1 MRDHLVKTLGVQMND
16 FLNSDAVWRR
26 FLGNLRDYAIV
37 ILDANGNV
45 VAWNEGAR
53 ALQGYSAEEII
64 GTHFSAFYTPEARAV
79 GHPERELAL
88 AGSVGRYEEEG
99 WRVRKDKTRFWAHVV
114 ISAIFDDDN
123 TLRGYGK
130 VLRDFT
136 AQKQAMEQSANVMN
150 LLEHTA
156 RTDYLTGLDNRRALD
171 KSLAMA
177 IREAEAQDRPLC
189 LAMIDLDKF
198 KTYNDERGHLAGD
211 VYLRRATSAWR
222 DTMRPRDVIARYGG
236 EEFVMVLPDT
246 DPKRAVLCLDR
257 LRGATPP
264 PLTCSVGVAEW
275 DGTETADS
283 LISRADHALYEAKRA
298 GRDRLMVAP
307 LPAPAPHPRGLT
319 VIETEPGVKAGGPA
333 AALRGGR

>member
-1 MRDHLVKTLGVQMND
+1 MND
-16 FLNSDAVWRR
+16 FLSSDAVWRR

-37 ILDANGNV
+37 ILDAGGNV

-53 ALQGYSAEEII
+53 MLKGYSAAEII

-88 AGSVGRYEEEG
+88 AASVGRYEEEG
-99 WRVRKDKTRFWAHVV
+99 WRVRKDHTRFWAHVV

-123 TLRGYGK
+123 VLRGYGK
-130 VLRDFT
+130 VVRDFT
-136 AQKQAMEQSANVMN
+136 AQKQEIEQSANVMN

-171 KSLAMA
+171 RAMA
-177 IREAEAQDRPLC
+177 LAIAEAKAQDRPLC

-211 VYLRRATSAWR
+211 MYLRRAAAAWR
-222 DTMRPRDVIARYGG
+222 DTLRPRDVIARYGG
-236 EEFVMVLPDT
+236 EEFVMMLPDT
-246 DPKRAVLCLDR
+246 DTRLALLCLDR

-264 PLTCSVGVAEW
+264 PLTCSVGLAEW
-275 DGTETADS
+275 DGTEAADG

-298 GRDRLMVAP
+298 GRDRLQMASVLAT
-307 LPAPAPHPRGLT
+307 APAPLANPHGLT
-319 VIETEPGVKAGGPA
+319 LIETQPA
-333 AALRGGR
+333 PDLGHITRGGR